1 MIRIVTDSSCDIPAD
16 LQDDL
21 GITVV
26 PLTIRFG
33 DEEFIDKVELTNDQ
47 FWGRLLSGE
56 GLPETAAPSAGM
68 FVETYERLAEE
79 GATGILV
86 LTLSS
91 DLSATHQAA
100 VIGAEKVTLDVKVLD
115 SRSVSMGLGLQV
127 IAAAE
132 QAAGGATLAEIV
144 DAAIGRVDKVEV
156 VAALDTIEFL
166 KRGGRIGGASALVAG
181 LLDIKP
187 IIVVRN
193 GAIDGA
199 GRVRTRSK
207 AVEHI
212 VTTCI
217 EQGPSGRL
225 SVFGGRTP
233 RFSEIVD
240 RISVETGHE
249 GIAAELGAVVGA
261 HAGPGV
267 LGMAHLSDW
276 HASSGPR
283 PRPTRGADRAR

>member
-16 LQDDL
+16 LVHDL
-21 GITVV
+21 GITIV

-33 DEEFIDKVELTNDQ
+33 EEEFVDKVELDNDQ
-47 FWGRLLSGE
+47 FWDRLIAGE
-56 GLPETAAPSAGM
+56 DLPETAAPSAGT
-68 FVETYERLAEE
+68 FVETYERLADE
-79 GATGILV
+79 GATGVFV

-100 VIGAEKVTLDVKVLD
+100 VIGAEKVDIEVKVLD

-132 QAAGGATLAEIV
+132 HARGGGDLAEI
-144 DAAIGRVDKVEV
+144 AAAAVTRVDGVEV
-156 VAALDTIEFL
+156 VAALDTIEYL

-187 IIVVRN
+187 IIAVRN
-193 GAIDGA
+193 GVIDGA

-212 VTTCI
+212 VNACI
-217 EQGPSGRL
+217 ERGPSGTL
-225 SVFGGRTP
+225 SIFGARTP
-233 RFSEIVD
+233 NFEQIVE
-240 RISVETGHE
+240 RVENETGHRV
-249 GIAAELGAVVGA
+249 IAAELGAVVGT
-261 HAGPGV
+261 HSGPGL
-267 LGMAHLSDW
+267 LGMAHL
-276 HASSGPR
+276 
-283 PRPTRGADRAR
+283 PT

>member
-16 LQDDL
+16 LIENL
-21 GITVV
+21 GITIV

-33 DEEFIDKVELTNDQ
+33 EEEFVDKAELTNEQ
-47 FWGRLLSGE
+47 FWDRLSKGE
-56 GLPETAAPSAGM
+56 GLPETAAPSAGA
-68 FVETYERLAEE
+68 FVEAYERLETE
-79 GATGILV
+79 GASGAFV
-86 LTLSS
+86 LTISS

-100 VIGAEKVTLDVKVLD
+100 VIGAEKVGLDVKVLD

-132 QAAGGATLAEIV
+132 QAAGGASLSKVV
-144 DAAIGRVDKVEV
+144 DAAIGRVDKVKV
-156 VAALDTIEFL
+156 IAALDTIEFL

-187 IIVVRN
+187 IISVRD

-212 VTTCI
+212 VAACV

-240 RISVETGHE
+240 RISTETGQDV
-249 GIAAELGAVVGA
+249 IAAELGAVVGT
-261 HAGPGV
+261 HSGPGV
-267 LGMAHLSDW
+267 LGMAHLSD
-276 HASSGPR
+276 
-283 PRPTRGADRAR
+283 

>member
-16 LQDDL
+16 LIDDL

-33 DEEFIDKVELTNDQ
+33 DEEFVDKTELTNEQ
-47 FWGRLLSGE
+47 FWDRLLSGE

-68 FVETYERLAEE
+68 FVEAYERLADE
-79 GATGILV
+79 GATGIFV

-100 VIGAEKVTLDVKVLD
+100 VIGAEKLGLDVKVLD

-132 QAAGGATLAEIV
+132 HAAAGATLTEIA
-144 DAAIGRVDKVEV
+144 DAAINRVDEVQV

-187 IIVVRN
+187 IIAVRN

-212 VTTCI
+212 VATCLAH
-217 EQGPSGRL
+217 GPSGKL

-233 RFSEIVD
+233 GFEEIVE
-240 RISVETGHE
+240 RISAETGHQV
-249 GIAAELGAVVGA
+249 IAAELGAVVGT
-261 HAGPGV
+261 HSGPGV
-267 LGMAHLSDW
+267 LGMAHLPD
-276 HASSGPR
+276 
-283 PRPTRGADRAR
+283 

>member
-16 LQDDL
+16 LIDDL

-33 DEEFIDKVELTNDQ
+33 DEEFIDKAELTNEQ
-47 FWGRLLSGE
+47 FWDRLVSGE

-68 FVETYERLAEE
+68 FVEAYERLTDE
-79 GATGILV
+79 GATGIFV
-86 LTLSS
+86 VTLSS

-100 VIGAEKVTLDVKVLD
+100 VIGAEKVGIDVKVLD
-115 SRSVSMGLGLQV
+115 SRSVSMGLGLQA

-132 QAAGGATLAEIV
+132 HAAAGASLTEVADGAVA
-144 DAAIGRVDKVEV
+144 RVDKVKV

-187 IIVVRN
+187 IIMVRN

-207 AVEHI
+207 AVEYI
-212 VTTCI
+212 VSTCI
-217 EQGPSGRL
+217 EQGPAGRL
-225 SVFGGRTP
+225 SVFGARTP
-233 RFSEIVD
+233 GFSEIVD
-240 RISVETGHE
+240 RISTETGHDV
-249 GIAAELGAVVGA
+249 IAAELGAVVGT
-261 HAGPGV
+261 HSGPGM
-267 LGMAHLSDW
+267 LGMAHLTD
-276 HASSGPR
+276 
-283 PRPTRGADRAR
+283 

>member
-1 MIRIVTDSSCDIPAD
+1 MIRIVTDSSCDIPAALID
-16 LQDDL
+16 EL

-33 DEEFIDKVELTNDQ
+33 DEEFIDKVELTNEQ
-47 FWGRLLSGE
+47 FWDRLLQRES
-56 GLPETAAPSAGM
+56 LPETAAPSAGA
-68 FVETYERLAEE
+68 FVEVYQQLEAD
-79 GATGILV
+79 GASGVFV
-86 LTLSS
+86 LTISS

-100 VIGAEKVTLDVKVLD
+100 VIGAEKVGLDVKVLD

-132 QAAGGATLAEIV
+132 QAASGAGLSDVA
-144 DAAIGRVDKVEV
+144 DAAIGRVDKVKV

-187 IIVVRN
+187 IITVRD

-212 VTTCI
+212 ITACR

-233 RFSEIVD
+233 GFAEIVD
-240 RISVETGHE
+240 RIAAETGHDV
-249 GIAAELGAVVGA
+249 IAAELGAVVGT
-261 HAGPGV
+261 HSGPGV
-267 LGMAHLSDW
+267 LGMAHL
-276 HASSGPR
+276 
-283 PRPTRGADRAR
+283 AD

>member
-16 LQDDL
+16 LIDDL
-21 GITVV
+21 GISVV

-33 DEEFIDKVELTNDQ
+33 DEEFVDKVELTNEQ
-47 FWGRLLSGE
+47 FWDRLMSGE
-56 GLPETAAPSAGM
+56 GLPETAAPSAGT
-68 FVETYERLAEE
+68 FVETYERLADE
-79 GATGILV
+79 GATGALV
-86 LTLSS
+86 VTLSS

-100 VIGAEKVTLDVKVLD
+100 VIGAEKVGLDVKVHD

-132 QAAGGATLAEIV
+132 HAAGGASLTEITEAAIPRV
-144 DAAIGRVDKVEV
+144 DAVKV

-187 IIVVRN
+187 IIMVRN

-212 VTTCI
+212 VAACI
-217 EQGPSGRL
+217 ERGPSGRL

-233 RFSEIVD
+233 GFAEIVD
-240 RISVETGHE
+240 RISSETGHDV
-249 GIAAELGAVVGA
+249 IAAELGAVVGT
-261 HAGPGV
+261 HSGPGV
-267 LGMAHLSDW
+267 LGMAHL
-276 HASSGPR
+276 
-283 PRPTRGADRAR
+283 AD